1 MMCNKLQVDF
11 FRIYT
16 YATRVYSKYLL
27 IEGCD
32 FITSKESLQANCIA
46 LIVIGSVPFD
56 NSCHVATPC
65 YFVGISK
72 TKL

>member
-1 MMCNKLQVDF
+1 MCNKLQVDF

-56 NSCHVATPC
+56 NS
-65 YFVGISK
+65 
-72 TKL
+72 